1 MDGFGDQLYD
11 FLAFMFVLDTGL
23 RTDYFETLPEND
35 FAQVASGIDIN
46 FPNK

>member
-1 MDGFGDQLYD
+1 MALVNHSMIF
-11 FLAFMFVLDTGL
+11 FLFMFVLDTGL
-23 RTDYFETLPEND
+23 RTDYFEALPEND